1 MAANPLEFRP
11 SWKLEVDDRGHEWRS
26 GAVVLLESDDG
37 PLDGRGTFTFEGAK
51 KLALVL
57 ALKPQ
62 AMMPSGF
69 RRRGHG

>member
-11 SWKLEVDDRGHEWRS
+11 SRKLKEDDRGHEWRS

-37 PLDGRGTFTFEGAK
+37 PLDGRGSFTFEGAK
-51 KLALVL
+51 KLALL
-57 ALKPQ
+57 FALKPQ
-62 AMMPSGF
+62 AMMPNGF